1 MAQKPHL
8 QLKEL
13 GSKLETLPTSKDA
26 LVKLLKQ
33 ATTCLAELDQSPST
47 STLESMKPFFNAIVR
62 PELLKHQDRDIKL
75 LVATCV
81 CEITRITAPEAP
93 YSDEILK
100 DIFLLI
106 VGTFSGLSDTNGPSF
121 GRRVVIL
128 ETLAKYRSCV
138 VMLDLECD
146 DLVNEMF
153 SIFFAVARD
162 DHPESVLS
170 SMQTIMVVLLEE
182 SEDVR
187 EDLLSILLSKLGRE
201 KKGVNMAARRLAMNV
216 IQQCVGKL
224 EPSIKQFLLSLM
236 SGDSKPV
243 NSKVEYHGVIYD
255 LYCCAPQILAGVL
268 PYVTGELLTDQ
279 LEIRLKAMN
288 LVGDI
293 ISLPGSSIPEAF
305 LPIFSEFLKRLTDRV
320 VDVRMSVLE
329 HVKNCLLLNPF
340 RAEAPQIISALCERL
355 LDFDENV
362 RKQVVTVICDVAC
375 HAPNAVPLETVKL
388 VAERLRDKS
397 LLVKKYTMERLAEVY
412 RVVCEKSSDTF
423 NPNEYNWIPGKI
435 LRCFYDKDFRSDI
448 IEYVLCGSLF
458 PVKFSIS
465 DIVEHWIG
473 IFTGFDKVEVK
484 ALEKILEQKQRLQQ
498 EMQKYLSLRVISQD
512 KDIPEVQKKIL
523 FCFRVMSRSFADPIK
538 AEETLQVLDQLKD
551 ANIWKILTNLVDPN
565 TSLHQARVY
574 RDDLLKILG
583 EKHRLYDFLNTFS
596 VKCSYLLLNK
606 EHVKTILLETI
617 AKKSADN
624 SQHTQSCMDIL
635 VIIARFS
642 PLLLRDSEEELVNL
656 LKDNNDAIKEGVLN
670 ILAKAGGTI
679 CEQLAATSSSVDL
692 ILERLCLEG
701 SRRQAKYAVHA
712 LAAITKDDG
721 LKCLSVLYKKLV
733 NMLEDKTHMPAVLQ
747 SLGCIA
753 QTAMPVYET
762 RENEI
767 EEFILNKILK
777 CDSKEDNMRTSW
789 DDKSDL
795 CMLKIYG
802 IKTFVMSYLPV
813 KDAHVRPDIDKLLDI
828 LRNILLYGEISK
840 DLKSSS
846 VDKAHLKLASA
857 KAVLRLSRLWDHK
870 IPVDLFHLTLRVSEI
885 SFPQAKK
892 IFLSKVHQ
900 YSKDRLLDAK
910 YACAFLF
917 NIFGSKPDEFVEDK
931 QNLTDIIQ
939 MHHQLKARQLS
950 VQSDANSL
958 TTYPE
963 YILPYL
969 VHALAHNLCPNVD
982 ECKDVAVY
990 DDIYRQLHIILSI
1003 LVQRDEDAKS
1013 EVTTDKEKEIVSTIT
1028 SIFLSIKHSEDMVDI
1043 SKSKNSHALCDLGL
1057 SIIKRIVQ
1065 KDVDLQGLSH
1075 LVSLPPMLYKASE
1088 KEDDTEVTAVKSW
1101 LADES
1106 ALTHFESLELE
1117 MVQSQSA
1124 ENEASK
1130 NDEKDGN
1137 EIPLQKMLKS
1147 LKSQGTSGKKV
1158 KKNKSV
1164 PTETKKAE
1172 MDYDILNMVKQINV
1186 DNLGTP
1192 TNFEPSN
1199 GHEHSLSKKELKEP
1213 ESATGK
1219 KRKAREITPVPVP
1232 KRRRSSSAHG
1242 KLRLSTS
1249 ISKASRRVS
1258 AEDSPRPKL
1267 LLDEVNPNADNKTTL
1282 RKMVKGSEKELLLS
1296 SLKQKVKGSDSC
1308 HNDELNEHDEHDMMS
1323 SGKIQLSDK
1332 TVRSNNKSSTGST
1345 KKGKRKSISGLTK
1358 CTAKER
1364 EIDTED
1370 LIGCRIKVWW
1380 PMDKKFYGGTIKS
1393 YDPLKGK
1400 HVILYDDGDV
1410 EILRLE
1416 KERWELIDKGRKSIK
1431 KIKLSWLEVSGQ
1443 KCKDSSGSPSK
1454 KAKKII
1460 NGKQYLSKPVKRAL
1474 KNNFQEDAKGSSVIS
1489 NPEEAMYSEADD
1501 MYSGGSGEEL
1511 TLGFNEITTKEKNK
1525 CNKNTKSVSRVKR
1538 LKKKKNFHYAEES
1551 DEEKLKK
1558 EKNFHHTEELD
1569 EEKLDYSERL
1579 SEDRVC
1585 VPQEERVVDESSEA
1599 LRENINGEKS
1609 DSEGHQDNSEVGSDP
1624 REMKKSNI
1632 EPSRSPD
1639 DVADISDDMP
1649 LSKWNHRT
1657 GKKSSRKER

>member
-1 MAQKPHL
+1 MAHL

-13 GSKLETLPTSKDA
+13 GSKLQTLPTSKDA

-33 ATTCLAELDQSPST
+33 ATTCLAELDQSPLT
-47 STLESMKPFFNAIVR
+47 STLESMKPFFNAIVK
-62 PELLKHQDRDIKL
+62 PELLKHQDRDVKL
-75 LVATCV
+75 LVATCA

-100 DIFLLI
+100 DIFQLI
-106 VGTFSGLSDTNGPSF
+106 VGTFRGLSDTNGPSF

-128 ETLAKYRSCV
+128 ETLARYRSCV

-153 SIFFAVARD
+153 RIFFAVVRD
-162 DHPESVLS
+162 DHSESVLS

-187 EDLLSILLSKLGRE
+187 EDILSILLSKLGCE
-201 KKGVNMAARRLAMNV
+201 KKGVNMASRRLAMNV

-224 EPSIKQFLLSLM
+224 EPIIKQFLLSLM

-243 NSKVEYHGVIYD
+243 NSQVEYHGIIYD
-255 LYCCAPQILAGVL
+255 LYCCAPQILSGVL

-305 LPIFSEFLKRLTDRV
+305 QPIFSEFLKRLTDRV

-362 RKQVVTVICDVAC
+362 RKQVVAVICDVAC
-375 HAPNAVPLETVKL
+375 HALNAVPLETVKL

-397 LLVKKYTMERLAEVY
+397 LLVKKYAMERLTEVY
-412 RVVCEKSSDTF
+412 RVACEKSSDTV
-423 NPNEYNWIPGKI
+423 NPNEFNWIPGKI

-448 IEYVLCGSLF
+448 IESVLCGSLF
-458 PVKFSIS
+458 PVEFSIS
-465 DIVEHWIG
+465 DIVKHWIG
-473 IFTGFDKVEVK
+473 IFSGFDKVEVK

-498 EMQKYLSLRVISQD
+498 EMQKYLSLRKMSQD
-512 KDIPEVQKKIL
+512 KDIPEVQKKIV

-538 AEETLQVLDQLKD
+538 AEESFQILDQLKD

-565 TSLHQARVY
+565 TSLHQARAY

-583 EKHRLYDFLNTFS
+583 EKHRLYEFLNTFS
-596 VKCSYLLLNK
+596 VKCSYLLFNK
-606 EHVKTILLETI
+606 EHVKTILLEII
-617 AKKSADN
+617 AQKSAEN
-624 SQHTQSCMDIL
+624 AQRTQSCLNML
-635 VIIARFS
+635 VIVARFS
-642 PLLLRDSEEELVNL
+642 PLLLRGSEEELVNL
-656 LKDNNDAIKEGVLN
+656 LKDDNDTIQEGVLN
-670 ILAKAGGTI
+670 VLAKAGGTI
-679 CEQLAATSSSVDL
+679 REQLAVTSSSVDL

-721 LKCLSVLYKKLV
+721 LKSLSVLYKKLV
-733 NMLEDKTHMPAVLQ
+733 DMLEDKTHLPAVLQ

-767 EEFILNKILK
+767 VEFILNKILK
-777 CDSKEDNMRTSW
+777 SDSKEDNMKTSW

-802 IKTFVMSYLPV
+802 IKAFVKSYLPV
-813 KDAHVRPDIDKLLDI
+813 KDAHIRPNIDSLLDI

-846 VDKAHLKLASA
+846 VDMAHLKLASA

-892 IFLSKVHQ
+892 IFLSKIHQ
-900 YSKDRLLDAK
+900 YIKDRLLDAK
-910 YACAFLF
+910 YGCAFLF
-917 NIFGSKPDEFVEDK
+917 NIFGSKPDEFAEDK
-931 QNLTDIIQ
+931 QNLFDIIQ
-939 MHHQLKARQLS
+939 MYHQLKARQLS

-958 TTYPE
+958 ITYPE

-969 VHALAHNLCPNVD
+969 VHALAHNSCPNVD
-982 ECKDVAVY
+982 DCEDVGAY
-990 DDIYRQLHIILSI
+990 DDIYRQLHLILSM
-1003 LVQRDEDAKS
+1003 LLQREEDAKS
-1013 EVTTDKEKEIVSTIT
+1013 EVTTDKEKELISTIT
-1028 SIFLSIKHSEDMVDI
+1028 SIFLSIKHSEDMVDT
-1043 SKSKNSHALCDLGL
+1043 SKSKNSHALCELGL
-1057 SIIKRIVQ
+1057 AITKRLVQ

-1075 LVSLPPMLYKASE
+1075 LVSLPPLLYKASE
-1088 KEDDTEVTAVKSW
+1088 KEGDDTLVTEVKSW

-1106 ALTHFESLELE
+1106 SLTHFESLELE

-1124 ENEASK
+1124 EDEASK
-1130 NDEKDGN
+1130 EDEKDGN
-1137 EIPLQKMLKS
+1137 EIPLRKMLKNI
-1147 LKSQGTSGKKV
+1147 KSQGTSGKKV
-1158 KKNKSV
+1158 KRNKSV
-1164 PTETKKAE
+1164 PAETKKAE
-1172 MDYDILNMVKQINV
+1172 NDFDILNMVREINV
-1186 DNLGTP
+1186 DNLETP

-1199 GHEHSLSKKELKEP
+1199 GHDHSLSKKELKDP

-1219 KRKAREITPVPVP
+1219 KRKARETTPAPVP

-1258 AEDSPRPKL
+1258 GEDSPQPKL
-1267 LLDEVNPNADNKTTL
+1267 LLDEEVNPDADSKTMQ
-1282 RKMVKGSEKELLLS
+1282 RKMVKGSEKDLSLS
-1296 SLKQKVKGSDSC
+1296 SLKRKVKGSDSY
-1308 HNDELNEHDEHDMMS
+1308 HNDELNKHDELDMMS
-1323 SGKIQLSDK
+1323 PDSTQLSDK
-1332 TVRSNNKSSTGST
+1332 TVGNNNKSSTGSA
-1345 KKGKRKSISGLTK
+1345 KKGKRKSISGLAKCMTK
-1358 CTAKER
+1358 EG

-1380 PMDKKFYGGTIKS
+1380 PTDKKFYGGTIKS

-1431 KIKLSWLEVSGQ
+1431 KLKLSSLEATGQ
-1443 KCKDSSGSPSK
+1443 KHKGSSGSQSK
-1454 KAKKII
+1454 RAKKII
-1460 NGKQYLSKPVKRAL
+1460 NGKQSPSKPVKRAS
-1474 KNNFQEDAKGSSVIS
+1474 KNKLHQEDTKETSNIS
-1489 NPEEAMYSEADD
+1489 NPEETTTSKADK
-1501 MYSGGSGEEL
+1501 MYSGGSDEEFNG
-1511 TLGFNEITTKEKNK
+1511 GFNEITTKEKK
-1525 CNKNTKSVSRVKR
+1525 SNKNTKSVSRGKR
-1538 LKKKKNFHYAEES
+1538 
-1551 DEEKLKK
+1551 LKK
-1558 EKNFHHTEELD
+1558 EKNFHYRKETN
-1569 EEKLDYSERL
+1569 EEKQDYSERL
-1579 SEDRVC
+1579 SEDRES
-1585 VPQEERVVDESSEA
+1585 VPQGSSEEKEVDESSGA
-1599 LRENINGEKS
+1599 LRQNINGEEES
-1609 DSEGHQDNSEVGSDP
+1609 DSEGHHDNSDAGSNP
-1624 REMKKSNI
+1624 REMEKSHL
-1632 EPSRSPD
+1632 EPSKSPHD
-1639 DVADISDDMP
+1639 DDNKTIPEISDDVP
-1649 LSKWNHRT
+1649 LSKWKCRT
-1657 GKKSSRKER
+1657 GKKSSGKEQ

>member
-13 GSKLETLPTSKDA
+13 GSKLETLPSSKDA

-33 ATTCLAELDQSPST
+33 ATPCLAELDQSPST
-47 STLESMKPFFNAIVR
+47 STLESMKPFFNAIVK
-62 PELLKHQDRDIKL
+62 PELLKHQDRDVKL

-93 YSDEILK
+93 YSDAILK
-100 DIFLLI
+100 DIFYLI
-106 VGTFSGLSDTNGPSF
+106 VGTFRGLSDTNGPSF

-138 VMLDLECD
+138 VMLDLECN

-170 SMQTIMVVLLEE
+170 SMETIMVVLLEE

-201 KKGVNMAARRLAMNV
+201 KKAVNTAARRLAMNV

-243 NSKVEYHGVIYD
+243 NNQVEYHGVIYD
-255 LYCCAPQILAGVL
+255 LYCCAPQILSGVL

-279 LEIRLKAMN
+279 LETRLKAMN

-305 LPIFSEFLKRLTDRV
+305 QPIFSEFLKRLTDRV

-340 RAEAPQIISALCERL
+340 RAEAPQIISSLCERL

-362 RKQVVTVICDVAC
+362 RKQVVAVICDVAC
-375 HAPNAVPLETVKL
+375 HALNAVPLETVKL
-388 VAERLRDKS
+388 VSERLRDKS

-412 RVVCEKSSDTF
+412 RVVCEKNSDTV

-448 IEYVLCGSLF
+448 IESVLCGSLF
-458 PVKFSIS
+458 PLEFSVSVIAK
-465 DIVEHWIG
+465 HWIG
-473 IFTGFDKVEVK
+473 IFSGFDRVEVK

-498 EMQKYLSLRVISQD
+498 EMQKYLSLRQMSQD

-523 FCFRVMSRSFADPIK
+523 FCFRVMSRSFADPVK
-538 AEETLQVLDQLKD
+538 AEESFLILDQLKD

-565 TSLHQARVY
+565 TSFHQARAY

-583 EKHRLYDFLNTFS
+583 EKHRLFEFLNTFS
-596 VKCSYLLLNK
+596 VKGSYLLFNK
-606 EHVKTILLETI
+606 EHVKTILQETTVQ
-617 AKKSADN
+617 KSAEKA
-624 SQHTQSCMDIL
+624 QHTQSCMNIL

-642 PLLLRDSEEELVNL
+642 PLLLRGSEEELVKL
-656 LKDNNDAIKEGVLN
+656 LKDNNNTIKEGVLN
-670 ILAKAGGTI
+670 AVAKAGGTI
-679 CEQLAATSSSVDL
+679 REQLAVTSSSVDL

-721 LKCLSVLYKKLV
+721 LKSLSVLYKKLV
-733 NMLEDKTHMPAVLQ
+733 DMLEDTTHLPAVLQ

-753 QTAMPVYET
+753 QTAMPVYVT
-762 RENEI
+762 REKEI

-777 CDSKEDNMRTSW
+777 SDSKEDNLKTSW
-789 DDKSDL
+789 DGQSDL

-802 IKTFVMSYLPV
+802 IKTFVKSYLPV
-813 KDAHVRPDIDKLLDI
+813 KDAHVRPDIDRILDI

-840 DLKSSS
+840 DIKSSS
-846 VDKAHLKLASA
+846 VDKAHLKLACA
-857 KAVLRLSRLWDHK
+857 KAVLRLSRLWDHR
-870 IPVDLFHLTLRVSEI
+870 IPVDLFHLTLRVSEV
-885 SFPQAKK
+885 SFPQARK
-892 IFLSKVHQ
+892 FLLSKIHQ
-900 YSKDRLLDAK
+900 YIKDRLLDAK
-910 YACAFLF
+910 YACAFLL
-917 NIFGSKPDEFVEDK
+917 NIFGTKPNKFAEDK
-931 QNLTDIIQ
+931 QNLADIIQ
-939 MHHQLKARQLS
+939 MHQQLKARQLS
-950 VQSDANSL
+950 AQSDANSL
-958 TTYPE
+958 ATYPE

-969 VHALAHNLCPNVD
+969 VHTLAHNSCPSVD
-982 ECKDVAVY
+982 DCKEFGAY
-990 DDIYRQLHIILSI
+990 DDIYRQFHLILSM
-1003 LVQRDEDAKS
+1003 LLQRDEDVKS
-1013 EVTTDKEKEIVSTIT
+1013 EVTTDKEKEIISTIT
-1028 SIFLSIKHSEDMVDI
+1028 CIFLSIKHSEDVVDT

-1057 SIIKRIVQ
+1057 AITKRLVQ
-1065 KDVDLQGLSH
+1065 KDVDLLGLSH

-1088 KEDDTEVTAVKSW
+1088 KEGDDTGVTEVKTW

-1117 MVQSQSA
+1117 MVHSQSA

-1130 NDEKDGN
+1130 DDEIDGN
-1137 EIPLQKMLKS
+1137 EIPLRKMLKHI
-1147 LKSQGTSGKKV
+1147 KSQGTGGKKV
-1158 KKNKSV
+1158 KRNKSV
-1164 PTETKKAE
+1164 PAETKKAE
-1172 MDYDILNMVKQINV
+1172 NDFDTVNMVRQING
-1186 DNLGTP
+1186 DNLKTSS
-1192 TNFEPSN
+1192 NLEASN
-1199 GHEHSLSKKELKEP
+1199 GHGHSLSKKSLKDLD
-1213 ESATGK
+1213 SATGK
-1219 KRKAREITPVPVP
+1219 KRKARETTPTAVP

-1249 ISKASRRVS
+1249 ISKTSRRVS
-1258 AEDSPRPKL
+1258 GEESPQPKF
-1267 LLDEVNPNADNKTTL
+1267 LLDEEVNSDADGKAIQK
-1282 RKMVKGSEKELLLS
+1282 KMVKGNEKDLLLS
-1296 SLKQKVKGSDSC
+1296 SLKQKVKGSDGY
-1308 HNDELNEHDEHDMMS
+1308 HNDELNKPDEHDTMS
-1323 SGKIQLSDK
+1323 LDRVQLSDK
-1332 TVRSNNKSSTGST
+1332 TVSNINKSSIGST
-1345 KKGKRKSISGLTK
+1345 KKGKRKSIAGMAK
-1358 CTAKER
+1358 CTTKGG

-1393 YDPLKGK
+1393 HDPLKGK
-1400 HVILYDDGDV
+1400 HVILYEDGDV

-1416 KERWELIDKGRKSIK
+1416 KERWELIDKGRKST
-1431 KIKLSWLEVSGQ
+1431 KIKLSSPEASGQ
-1443 KCKDSSGSPSK
+1443 KHRGSSGSSSI

-1460 NGKQYLSKPVKRAL
+1460 NGKKSPSKPVNRAS
-1474 KNNFQEDAKGSSVIS
+1474 KNNLHHEDAKETTEIS
-1489 NPEEAMYSEADD
+1489 NPEETAAPKANEMYSE
-1501 MYSGGSGEEL
+1501 EEL
-1511 TLGFNEITTKEKNK
+1511 TGGFEEITRKEKNS
-1525 CNKNTKSVSRVKR
+1525 TKSTKPGSRGKR
-1538 LKKKKNFHYAEES
+1538 LRKGKNFHYTEES
-1551 DEEKLKK
+1551 NEVKQ
-1558 EKNFHHTEELD
+1558 
-1569 EEKLDYSERL
+1569 DYSERV
-1579 SEDRVC
+1579 SEDRESA
-1585 VPQEERVVDESSEA
+1585 PQGSSEERELDKSNGA
-1599 LRENINGEKS
+1599 LRENVNGEEEL
-1609 DSEGHQDNSEVGSDP
+1609 DSEGREDDSDAGSSP
-1624 REMKKSNI
+1624 REMARSDI
-1632 EPSRSPD
+1632 EPSKSPD
-1639 DVADISDDMP
+1639 DDHDIKAEISDDVP
-1649 LSKWNHRT
+1649 LSKWKRRK
-1657 GKKSSRKER
+1657 GKKSSGKEQ